1 MSGPLVSLLVALGFG
16 IVAVRRRSVAIVLV
30 CAQSLVLGAGAL
42 ALAGDRSEAYLVAGL
57 VVVAKAGVLPALL
70 LYTLRRTREPQLVAA
85 AAPALARLLGC
96 AVLALVVVATM
107 PSLGLESEA
116 AERGAFALVATG
128 IAIVVLRRP
137 VLFQAIGLLVAE
149 NGIYLLALSAP
160 GGMPFVIELGVLFDL
175 LLVLT
180 VAIGFTHRI
189 HETFGTGDTER
200 LRGLRD

>member
-1 MSGPLVSLLVALGFG
+1 MSGPLVAALVALGLG
-16 IVAVRRRSVAIVLV
+16 VVAVRRRSAAIVLV
-30 CAQSLVLGAGAL
+30 TAQSLLLGAGAL
-42 ALAGDRSEAYLVAGL
+42 SLAAGHSAELLVAGCVL
-57 VVVAKAGVLPALL
+57 IAKAGAVPALL
-70 LYTLRRTREPQLVAA
+70 IWTLHRTREPQLVAA
-85 AAPALARLLGC
+85 AWPAFVRVLGGAVTALA
-96 AVLALVVVATM
+96 VSATM

-116 AERGAFALVATG
+116 AERGALALVAIG
-128 IAIVVLRRP
+128 IFVVVSRKP

-175 LLVLT
+175 MLVLT

-189 HETFGTGDTER
+189 HAELGTGDTEQ